1 MYKKPKIEEIEQ
13 NLHLIN
19 YEEDNKK
26 IYLVGT
32 AHVSPESVKQV
43 KETILKYK
51 PDTVAI
57 ELDEK
62 RYEAMM
68 KKDKFEDIDIIQII
82 KEKQIFFFIG
92 KFIMSLFQKKIADK
106 TKSAP
111 GQEFKTAVEVAEE
124 IGANLALVDRDIGI
138 TLKRAWRLTKFWGK
152 MKLLASLL
160 FSSSS
165 DKDVSLED
173 IEQLKGEDAL
183 TKMISEMGDEMPMA
197 KKAIID
203 ERDMFLAG
211 SIQEKMGD
219 VTVAAVGA
227 GHVPGMLK
235 YFSERKIDKSELDEI
250 NFVPEPSLVSKMIPW
265 VIPMVVIGMFIYG
278 FTRGNGIPTNAI
290 LFWILA
296 NGILSALGALIAL
309 GHPLTILTSFIAAPI
324 TSLNPT
330 IGAGMVSGLVQ
341 AIVVPPKVKDFQT
354 VQDDAMKVK
363 GWWGNRLTRLLLV
376 VLLSSLGSAI
386 GTFVALPALIS
397 MFS

>member
-13 NLHLIN
+13 NLHLIE
-19 YEEDNKK
+19 YEEGNKK

-43 KETILKYK
+43 EDTIIKYS

-62 RYEAMM
+62 RYDAIM
-68 KKDKFEDIDIIQII
+68 KTDKYEDINLIEII
-82 KEKQIFFFIG
+82 KKKQIFFFIG
-92 KFIMSLFQKKIADK
+92 QFIMSLFQKKIADK

-111 GQEFKTAVEVAEE
+111 GQEFKTAIEVAEK
-124 IGANLALVDRDIGI
+124 INAKLALVDRDVGV

-152 MKLLASLL
+152 MKLLTSLL

-165 DKDVSLED
+165 GEDISLED

-183 TKMISEMGDEMPMA
+183 TKMISEMGTEMPMA

-203 ERDMFLAG
+203 ERDMFLTG
-211 SIQEKMGD
+211 MIQEKMGEI
-219 VTVAAVGA
+219 TVAAVGA

-235 YFSERKIDKSELDEI
+235 YFSERKIEQSELDEI
-250 NFVPEPSLVSKMIPW
+250 NIIPEPSFLSKSIPW
-265 VIPMVVIGMFIYG
+265 IIPMIVIGMFIYG
-278 FTRGNGIPTNAI
+278 FTKGDGIPTHAI
-290 LFWILA
+290 MYWILA

-309 GHPLTILTSFIAAPI
+309 GHPLTIIASFIAAPI

-341 AIVVPPKVKDFQT
+341 AMIVPPKVKDFKT
-354 VQDDAMKVK
+354 VQDDAMKIK

-397 MFS
+397 MFN

>member
-1 MYKKPKIEEIEQ
+1 MYKKPKIEEVEQ
-13 NLHLIN
+13 NLHLID
-19 YEEDNKK
+19 YEEEGKK
-26 IYLVGT
+26 IYLIGT

-43 KETILKYK
+43 KETILKYQ

-62 RYEAMM
+62 RYESIT
-68 KKDKFEDIDIIQII
+68 KKDKYEDINLIEII
-82 KEKQIFFFIG
+82 KKKQIFFFIG
-92 KFIMSLFQKKIADK
+92 QFIMSLFQKKIAEK

-111 GQEFKTAVEVAEE
+111 GQEFKTAIEVAEE
-124 IGANLALVDRDIGI
+124 INAKLALVDRDVGI
-138 TLKRAWRLTKFWGK
+138 TLKRAWRLTKFLGK
-152 MKLLASLL
+152 MKLLASLI

-165 DKDVSLED
+165 KQDITMED

-203 ERDMFLAG
+203 ERDMFLTG
-211 SIQEKMGD
+211 MIQEKMGD
-219 VTVAAVGA
+219 ITVAAVGA

-235 YFSERKIDKSELDEI
+235 YFEERRISQEELKEI
-250 NFVPEPSLVSKMIPW
+250 NFVPEPSLLSKSIPW
-265 VIPMVVIGMFIYG
+265 IIPMIVIGVFIYG
-278 FTRGNGIPTNAI
+278 FTKGDGIPTHAI
-290 LFWILA
+290 MYWILA

-309 GHPLTILTSFIAAPI
+309 GHPLTIIASFIAAPI

-341 AIVVPPKVKDFQT
+341 AMVVPPKVKDFQT
-354 VQDDAMKVK
+354 VQDDAMKIK

-386 GTFVALPALIS
+386 GTFVALPALMSI
-397 MFS
+397 FK